1 MDNKIIIPLD
11 FEYSAAIH
19 MAKNFDANL
28 CRLKI
33 GSQLFTSSGPQI
45 IKELNSLGFDVF
57 LDLKFHDIPNTVYE
71 AVKSAAD
78 LGIWMVNVHASGGR
92 AMLEASK
99 KALEGFDQPPLL
111 IAVTVLTSLSEDSL
125 SEVGIKNLSE
135 QVLRLAELTNECD
148 LNGVVCAS
156 TDVQAIK
163 NRFGKD
169 FITVTP
175 GIRPNDSKVNDQNR
189 ISTPSEAVKNGSD
202 YLVIGRPITGSEN
215 PTKALEEIN
224 KEIL

>member
-11 FEYSAAIH
+11 LEYSSAIH

-45 IKELNSLGFDVF
+45 IKELNFLGFDVF

-111 IAVTVLTSLSEDSL
+111 IAVSVLTSLSEDSL
-125 SEVGIKNLSE
+125 NEVGIKDLSA
-135 QVLRLAELTNECD
+135 QVLRLAELTKECD

-156 TDVQAIK
+156 TDVKAIK

-202 YLVIGRPITGSEN
+202 YLVIGRPITESED
-215 PTKALEEIN
+215 PTKALEKII

>member
-11 FEYSAAIH
+11 LEYSEAIH
-19 MAKNFDANL
+19 MAKKFDANL

-125 SEVGIKNLSE
+125 NEVGIKDLSE

-156 TDVQAIK
+156 TDVKAIK
-163 NRFGKD
+163 NIFGKD

-202 YLVIGRPITGSEN
+202 YLVIGRPITESEN
-215 PTKALEEIN
+215 PTKALEKII

>member
-11 FEYSAAIH
+11 LEYSAAIH
-19 MAKNFDANL
+19 MAKNFDTNL

-78 LGIWMVNVHASGGR
+78 LGIWMINVHASGGR

-111 IAVTVLTSLSEDSL
+111 IAVTVLTSLSEDYL
-125 SEVGIKNLSE
+125 NEVGIKDLSG
-135 QVLRLAELTNECD
+135 QVLRLAELTKECD

-156 TDVQAIK
+156 TDVKAIK

-202 YLVIGRPITGSEN
+202 YLVIGRPITESED
-215 PTKALEEIN
+215 PTKALEKII

>member
-11 FEYSAAIH
+11 LEYSAAIH
-19 MAKNFDANL
+19 MAKNFDTNL

-45 IKELNSLGFDVF
+45 IKELHSLGFDVF

-78 LGIWMVNVHASGGR
+78 LGIWMINVHASGGR

-125 SEVGIKNLSE
+125 NEVGIKDLSG
-135 QVLRLAELTNECD
+135 QVLRLSELTKECN

-156 TDVQAIK
+156 TDVKAIK

-202 YLVIGRPITGSEN
+202 YLVIGRPITESED
-215 PTKALEEIN
+215 PTKALEKII

>member
-11 FEYSAAIH
+11 LEYSAAIN

-45 IKELNSLGFDVF
+45 IKELNSLGFDIF

-125 SEVGIKNLSE
+125 NEVGIKDLSE

-156 TDVQAIK
+156 TDVKAIK

-189 ISTPSEAVKNGSD
+189 ISTPSEAIKNGSD
-202 YLVIGRPITGSEN
+202 YLVIGRPITESEN
-215 PTKALEEIN
+215 PTKALEKIIE
-224 KEIL
+224 EIL

>member
-11 FEYSAAIH
+11 LEYSEAIH

-111 IAVTVLTSLSEDSL
+111 IAVTVLTSFSEDSL
-125 SEVGIKNLSE
+125 NEVGVNDLSE
-135 QVLRLAELTNECD
+135 QVLRLAELTNDCD
-148 LNGVVCAS
+148 LDGVVCAS
-156 TDVQAIK
+156 TDVKAIK

-169 FITVTP
+169 FLTVTP
-175 GIRPNDSKVNDQNR
+175 GIRPSDSKVNDQNR
-189 ISTPSEAVKNGSD
+189 ISTPLEAVKNGSD
-202 YLVIGRPITGSEN
+202 YLVIGRPITESED
-215 PTKALEEIN
+215 PTKALKKII

>member
-11 FEYSAAIH
+11 LEYSAAIH
-19 MAKNFDANL
+19 MAKNFDTNL

-45 IKELNSLGFDVF
+45 IKELNFLGFDVF

-78 LGIWMVNVHASGGR
+78 LGIWMINVHASGGR

-125 SEVGIKNLSE
+125 NEVGIKDLSG
-135 QVLRLAELTNECD
+135 QVLRLAELTKECD

-156 TDVQAIK
+156 TDVKAIK

-202 YLVIGRPITGSEN
+202 YLVIGRPITESED
-215 PTKALEEIN
+215 PTKALEKII

>member
-11 FEYSAAIH
+11 LEYSAAIN

-45 IKELNSLGFDVF
+45 IKELNSLGFDIF

-125 SEVGIKNLSE
+125 NEVGIKDLSE
-135 QVLRLAELTNECD
+135 QVLRLAGLTNECD

-156 TDVQAIK
+156 TDVKAIK

-169 FITVTP
+169 FVTVTP

-202 YLVIGRPITGSEN
+202 YLVIGRPITESES
-215 PTKALEEIN
+215 PTKALEKII

>member
-11 FEYSAAIH
+11 LEYSAAIN

-45 IKELNSLGFDVF
+45 IKELNSLGFDIF

-125 SEVGIKNLSE
+125 NEVGIKDLSK

-156 TDVQAIK
+156 TDVKAIK
-163 NRFGKD
+163 NRLGKD
-169 FITVTP
+169 FIAVTP

-202 YLVIGRPITGSEN
+202 YLVIGRPITESEN
-215 PTKALEEIN
+215 PTKALEKII